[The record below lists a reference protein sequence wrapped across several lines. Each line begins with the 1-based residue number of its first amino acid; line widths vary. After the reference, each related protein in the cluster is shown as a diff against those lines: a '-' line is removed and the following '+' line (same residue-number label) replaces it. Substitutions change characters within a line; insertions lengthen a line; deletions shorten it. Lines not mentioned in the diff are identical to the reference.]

1 LISGQKKQVLD
12 LFKEGRNNYKLMNFT
27 EAKKC
32 FAKALEIDPND
43 GPSKTYL
50 ERCEEY
56 IQDPPPPDWDGV
68 YVMKTK

>member
-1 LISGQKKQVLD
+1 LITEQKKQVLD
-12 LFKEGRNNYKLMNFT
+12 LFSEGRKNYKLMNFA

-32 FAKALEIDPND
+32 FSKALEVDPND
-43 GPSKTYL
+43 GPSKHYM
-50 ERCEEY
+50 ERCDEL